1 MQWSAKSRAPTDAR
15 RYVTVIMHI
24 SHEEY
29 IKKQRQKVVDLLR
42 DVIDGKTSILVA
54 SRQIVQLRFEIDF
67 DENDKDILAFVGI
80 DSESDSLPIGL
91 ERAYWSEEALKNKE
105 NEIMEIEKWALDFG
119 IEACKNLMEKLTME
133 TT

>member
-1 MQWSAKSRAPTDAR
+1 
-15 RYVTVIMHI
+15 MHI

-80 DSESDSLPIGL
+80 DSESDSLPIGP